1 MIRRPDGYGVR
12 ATEYEALAAAGLELP
27 TYVTF
32 TRFPTTTAAVV
43 GVIVQLVIA
52 ALIVQLPLLPPLTLR
67 VTTHE
72 FPLPGTT
79 LTLTVTG
86 PRVPSKG
93 TGTCLAD
100 SVCVVALMEPNA
112 PMALLPFVSGP
123 VIPPARSIAP
133 VAPAVPTPVGP

>member
-12 ATEYEALAAAGLELP
+12 ATEYEALAAAGPELP

-32 TRFPTTTAAVV
+32 TRLPTTTAAVV
-43 GVIVQLVIA
+43 GEIVQLVIA

-72 FPLPGTT
+72 FEVPGTT
-79 LTLTVTG
+79 LTLAVTV
-86 PRVPSKG
+86 PRVPAKG

-100 SVCVVALMEPNA
+100 SVCVVGVDGTKCTHGTVPVRSL
-112 PMALLPFVSGP
+112 GP
-123 VIPPARSIAP
+123 
-133 VAPAVPTPVGP
+133 